1 MDRSEII
8 RLRSLGK
15 LNEIAAFADVLEPGV
30 EENVDKVISIA
41 EIYNELKQYE
51 KSIRWYLRALEI
63 GTEED
68 IITPVSEL
76 YRITW
81 RDSKEWEEL
90 YRIALQAD
98 LSDHQKSM
106 ILYEKL
112 LSEKVTKKQ
121 LMDILATYVEEELYD
136 LHLMELAELQI
147 EQGEL
152 DDAKK
157 IIRRMLRFSA
167 QEQYL
172 EYANALLEQIKAGN
186 AIEFNKTDTIRTI
199 IYGHG
204 IPTSMGEETTVSDHG
219 IEHTIGS
226 VEGSIISPKQE
237 KQQEPAKRSPALLEL
252 FQHNTKH
259 SKDKK
264 QIVRSIEML
273 FDRVV
278 GMQPIKEGLQSFYDV
293 LQYQNQIRSLGVGE
307 DILNKNFLITG
318 EKGSGKTL
326 ISEILAT
333 MLEMFGLIDS
343 DTILEVNVRDV
354 QEALSKD
361 GNNGLLELFSEL
373 RDRVVVI
380 DHIDR
385 LFEESKER
393 DNSSDL
399 PEAIVELMKARKDSL
414 SIVLTGTKAVMDSF
428 INEDMRNQ
436 IYGRLDITGYTTDEL
451 VELTCK
457 LASEKGFFIKQSAYK
472 ALRKRIQV
480 ERCAG
485 EFANAITLEAVLQD
499 AIKRKAERHKNMVS
513 EDNMDTLLQF
523 DGEDFEPE
531 DSVGESIEEL
541 LDKLDGL
548 TGLETVKKEVRSKI
562 EGVVVQQNAIEL
574 GAKRSD
580 GFGTLHM
587 LFKGGP
593 GTGKTTVARIIGK
606 IYQKL
611 GVLPKGNVF
620 VECSRKDLV
629 GEYQGH
635 TAKKTHDKVME
646 ALGGVL
652 FIDEAYSLV
661 QGQGD
666 TFGLEALSTLVADIE
681 NYRDSIMVILAGY
694 SEEIE
699 ELISHNPGLA
709 SRFPNEIQFEDYTSN
724 EMADIF
730 GYIVREKGMLLDR
743 NTSDA
748 VLRLIKEKSA
758 KKDFGN
764 ARGVRN
770 LVEKVKS
777 SMERRLMEMK
787 SEGELLSR
795 NDYDIIRAQDIEAI
809 INQKSVKEKTVED
822 LMKELE
828 NMTGLASVKR
838 KVREMVALIKRKQIS
853 EELNYEVNNSFGS
866 LHLVFLGNA
875 GTGKTTVARLI
886 GQIYEKLGVL
896 NNGDIFVECSRAGL
910 IGQYQGHTTKKVEDK
925 VKEAEGGILFIDE
938 AYDLCHGN
946 NDDFG
951 REIVSTLLKAIED
964 KRDNLMVIMA
974 GYKDKIEEF
983 FSTNQ
988 GLKSRMATQII
999 FEDYTVEELTR
1010 IFYYMAASN
1019 RLNVE
1024 DGLEDFI
1031 MQRISEELQK
1041 QTDFGNARGVRN
1053 LYEEVIRKQALRL
1066 FDLEPGTI
1074 TKEQL
1079 TFIIREDFI
1088 QEGNRA

>member
-1 MDRSEII
+1 MEQSEII

-15 LNEIAAFADVLEPGV
+15 HSEIAAIADNLEPWV
-30 EENVDKVISIA
+30 EENVDKAISIA
-41 EIYNELKQYE
+41 EVYNELKLYE
-51 KSIRWYLRALEI
+51 KSIRWYLRALEL

-68 IITPVSEL
+68 IITPISEL

-81 RDSKEWEEL
+81 IDSKEWDKL
-90 YRIALQAD
+90 YCKALEVEIP
-98 LSDHQKSM
+98 DHQKSM

-112 LSEKVTKKQ
+112 LSEKVPKKQ
-121 LMDILATYVEEELYD
+121 LIDILTTYAEEELYD
-136 LHLMELAELQI
+136 LHLMELAELHI

-157 IIRRMLRFSA
+157 LIRKVLRFSV

-186 AIEFNKTDTIRTI
+186 VVEFNKADTIRTI
-199 IYGHG
+199 MYSHG
-204 IPTSMGEETTVSDHG
+204 IHTFEGEETTVNDRG
-219 IEHTIGS
+219 IEPTISS
-226 VEGSIISPKQE
+226 VEESTISPKLE
-237 KQQEPAKRSPALLEL
+237 KRPEPEKRNPALLEL

-259 SKDKK
+259 PKNKK
-264 QIVRSIEML
+264 QIVISIELL

-278 GMQPIKEGLQSFYDV
+278 GMQPVKEGLQSFYDV

-326 ISEILAT
+326 VAEILAT
-333 MLEMFGLIDS
+333 MLEMFGMIDNS
-343 DTILEVNVRDV
+343 AILEVNARDV
-354 QEALSKD
+354 QEAFSKD

-373 RDRVVVI
+373 RDMVVVI

-385 LFEESKER
+385 LFEESKQQ
-393 DNSSDL
+393 DNNSVL

-414 SIVLTGTKAVMDSF
+414 SFVITGPKSVMDTF
-428 INEDMRNQ
+428 VNEDMRNQ
-436 IYGRLDITGYTTDEL
+436 IYCRLDITGYTIDEL

-457 LASEKGFFIKQSAYK
+457 LAEEKGFMIKQNAYK

-480 ERCAG
+480 ERCTG

-499 AIKRKAERHKNMVS
+499 AIKRKAERHKDMVYK
-513 EDNMDTLLQF
+513 DKMDTLLQF

-531 DSVGESIEEL
+531 DCVGESIEEL
-541 LDKLDGL
+541 LNKLDGL
-548 TGLETVKKEVRSKI
+548 TGLDSVKKEVRSRI
-562 EGVVVQQNAIEL
+562 EGVVVQQNAVEL
-574 GAKRSD
+574 GAKRRD

-666 TFGLEALSTLVADIE
+666 SFGLEVLSTLVADIE

-694 SEEIE
+694 SEEID

-730 GYIVREKGMLLDR
+730 NYIVQEKGMLLDR
-743 NTSDA
+743 NTSDT

-787 SEGELLSR
+787 SVGEHLSR
-795 NDYDIIRAQDIEAI
+795 NDYDIIRVQDIEAV

-853 EELNYEVNNSFGS
+853 EELSYKVNSNFGS
-866 LHLVFLGNA
+866 LHLVFLGSA

-896 NNGDIFVECSRAGL
+896 KNGDIFVECSRAGL

-951 REIVSTLLKAIED
+951 REIVSTLLKEIED

-983 FSTNQ
+983 FGTNQ
-988 GLKSRMATQII
+988 GLKSRMATQIT

-1019 RLNVE
+1019 QLIVE
-1024 DGLEDFI
+1024 AGLEEFI
-1031 MQRISEELQK
+1031 KQRISEELQK

-1066 FDLEPGTI
+1066 FDLESGSI
-1074 TKEQL
+1074 TKEKL
-1079 TFIIREDFI
+1079 NLIIREDFI
-1088 QEGNRA
+1088 QEGN

>member
-694 SEEIE
+694 SEEID

-709 SRFPNEIQFEDYTSN
+709 SRFPNEIQFEDYTSD

-795 NDYDIIRAQDIEAI
+795 NDYDIIKAQDIEAI
-809 INQKSVKEKTVED
+809 INQKSVKENTVED
-822 LMKELE
+822 LLKDLE

-896 NNGDIFVECSRAGL
+896 KNGDIFVECSRAGL

-983 FSTNQ
+983 FNTNQ
-988 GLKSRMATQII
+988 GLKSRMATQIT

-1019 RLNVE
+1019 QLIVE
-1024 DGLEDFI
+1024 DGLEEFI
-1031 MQRISEELQK
+1031 KQRISEELQK

-1066 FDLEPGTI
+1066 FDLEPVTV

-1079 TFIIREDFI
+1079 TLIIREDFI